1 MAAESRFFNRELSW
15 LEFDQ
20 RVLDEARD
28 PTIPLLER
36 LKFLAIT
43 SSNLDEFTMVRVGS
57 LQLLLA
63 EGESHP
69 DPNGLTTAEQL
80 RAIGER
86 MHSFADEQYRV
97 YLSELE
103 PALTQAG
110 LRRVRPKELNDR
122 QKKHVHALFDQEI
135 FPVLTPMAVAVL
147 LESAAGDLAPGASVD
162 QARSAKKRAS
172 KKKAAPLAAP
182 TPSPRRGGPGRGDD
196 DRTTSP
202 REQSLTV
209 GRIASE
215 GSSTFEAPL
224 PNPPRRGEGENKAE
238 AVART
243 DGATSV
249 TDAPVFFPSA
259 DTPSFPPVINQS
271 LSLCVRLAPSVGSI
285 VPRFAIVPFGR
296 SRQRFLTLPSE
307 SGFSFILLEDVV
319 GLFLAQLF
327 PGETIEECVPF
338 RITRNADLE
347 LREDLAF
354 DLLREMQEIVNA
366 RREGACVRLE
376 VAESGSQTVREFLQ
390 SAVEVSDEWVFAV
403 PGPLDLGAFF
413 RLTDSQGF
421 DALRY
426 EPWSPK
432 PLPQVDPAE
441 SLFTTIGR
449 RDVLLYHPY
458 ESFDPVVR
466 LIEEAADDPDV
477 LAIKQTLYRS
487 SAKSPIVAALKRAAL
502 KGKYVTAVVEL
513 KARFDELRNIEWAR
527 DLERAEVQVIYGVK
541 GLKTH
546 AKVCLIVRREPQGI
560 TRYVHFGTGNY
571 NEITSRIYSDV
582 SLMTCN
588 DDLGAD
594 ATAFF
599 NAITGY
605 SQPQQF
611 RKIEMAPIGLRDK
624 LLEMIEA
631 EAERK
636 KHGQKA
642 VIMAKFNALVDERM
656 IEALYAASKV
666 GVKIRLN
673 VRGICCLRPGV
684 PGLSE
689 NITVTSVVDRFLEH
703 ARVFYFYHG
712 GDERLFLSS
721 ADWMP
726 RNLDRRVEL
735 LVPVED
741 PACRTKLMAI
751 LKTHFQDNVKAKKL
765 LPDGSYERVKPSSSA
780 EPCRSQE
787 VLYRRAI
794 DAIEQAERAALT
806 VFEPHRAPGAEE

>member
-28 PTIPLLER
+28 VSIPLLER

-43 SSNLDEFTMVRVGS
+43 ASNLDEFTMVRVGS

-63 EGESHP
+63 EGSSRP
-69 DPNGLTTAEQL
+69 DPSGLTTAEQL
-80 RAIGER
+80 KAIGER

-97 YLSELE
+97 YLADLE
-103 PALTQAG
+103 PALAQAG
-110 LRRVRPKELNDR
+110 MRRVRSKELNDR
-122 QKKHVHALFDQEI
+122 QTKHMQTLFEQEI
-135 FPVLTPMAVAVL
+135 FPVLTPMAIAVTVESPEITAGSA
-147 LESAAGDLAPGASVD
+147 ESALP
-162 QARSAKKRAS
+162 AKKKVAR
-172 KKKAAPLAAP
+172 KKAASSETPAASLAAT
-182 TPSPRRGGPGRGDD
+182 TPSD
-196 DRTTSP
+196 SP
-202 REQSLTV
+202 
-209 GRIASE
+209 
-215 GSSTFEAPL
+215 
-224 PNPPRRGEGENKAE
+224 
-238 AVART
+238 
-243 DGATSV
+243 SV
-249 TDAPVFFPSA
+249 TDSPVFFPSA
-259 DTPSFPPVINQS
+259 DTPSFPQLINQS
-271 LSLCVRLAPSVGSI
+271 LSLCVRLAPSAGST

-296 SRQRFLTLPSE
+296 TRQRFLTLPSE

-319 GLFLAQLF
+319 ELFLTRLF
-327 PGETIEECVPF
+327 PGESIEECVPF

-347 LREDLAF
+347 LQEDQAF
-354 DLLREMQEIVNA
+354 DLLRKMQEIVNA
-366 RREGACVRLE
+366 RRQSACVRLE
-376 VAESGSQTVREFLQ
+376 VAGNSSALVREFLQ
-390 SAVEVSDEWVFAV
+390 SAVEVADEWVFHA

-426 EPWSPK
+426 EPWPPK
-432 PLPQVDPAE
+432 PVPEIDPAE
-441 SLFTTIGR
+441 SLFTTISR

-466 LIEEAADDPDV
+466 LVEEAADDPDV
-477 LAIKQTLYRS
+477 LAIKQTLYRTS
-487 SAKSPIVAALKRAAL
+487 GKSPIVAALRRAAQ

-546 AKVCLIVRREPQGI
+546 AKICLIVRREPQGI

-571 NEITSRIYSDV
+571 NEITSRIYSDA

-588 DDLGAD
+588 DSFGAD

-642 VIMAKFNALVDERM
+642 LILAKFNALVDERM
-656 IEALYAASKV
+656 IEALYAASQA

-673 VRGICCLRPGV
+673 VRGVCCLRPGV

-689 NITVTSVVDRFLEH
+689 NITVTGVIDRFLEH
-703 ARVFYFYHG
+703 ARVLYFYHG

-741 PACRTKLMAI
+741 PACRAKLLAI
-751 LKTHFQDNVKAKKL
+751 LKTHFQDNVKARRL
-765 LPDGSYERVKPSSSA
+765 LPDGRYERVKAGSGT
-780 EPCRSQE
+780 EPLRSQE
-787 VLYRRAI
+787 ALYGRAGQ
-794 DAIEQAERAALT
+794 AVEQADRAALT
-806 VFEPHRAPGAEE
+806 MFEPHRAPGADE